1 MKEISKGKKFD
12 TKHPQLHYK
21 PYIYSGKRKYPRTR
35 DLAFILA
42 RSNKHK
48 ETPLQVSFPEPVF
61 SQTLHNRET
70 VKIRTERNFRELS
83 NRIQPL
89 YKSWCLKARG
99 TRVTFSCKC
108 SNRAIDHFRSRS
120 RGGRA
125 RDKKRS
131 FKVGKNLIFNH

>member
-21 PYIYSGKRKYPRTR
+21 PYIYSWKRKYPRTR

-83 NRIQPL
+83 NRIQRIIQKL
-89 YKSWCLKARG
+89 VSKSARNSSYIFMQVFEPG
-99 TRVTFSCKC
+99 YRPFPVEKQ
-108 SNRAIDHFRSRS
+108 
-120 RGGRA
+120 GRESE
-125 RDKKRS
+125 R
-131 FKVGKNLIFNH
+131 